1 MHHEANVW
9 FIDAHAER
17 HRRHHNLQVIALEFL
32 LHISANIIF
41 QPGMIG
47 RRANSLALQARS
59 GVFYFRTTITVNN
72 PPTYRVV
79 PVHNASTDRA
89 V

>member
-47 RRANSLALQARS
+47 
-59 GVFYFRTTITVNN
+59 
-72 PPTYRVV
+72 PPR
-79 PVHNASTDRA
+79 
-89 V
+89 